1 MEVSSQLPG
10 SKVSLVFTGA
20 LVSDVEIKGTIST
33 AEADGSYAVT
43 GSFDASANDS
53 QPAPSGLSR
62 PLRERAS

>member
-43 GSFDASANDS
+43 GSFDAKR
-53 QPAPSGLSR
+53 Q
-62 PLRERAS
+62 